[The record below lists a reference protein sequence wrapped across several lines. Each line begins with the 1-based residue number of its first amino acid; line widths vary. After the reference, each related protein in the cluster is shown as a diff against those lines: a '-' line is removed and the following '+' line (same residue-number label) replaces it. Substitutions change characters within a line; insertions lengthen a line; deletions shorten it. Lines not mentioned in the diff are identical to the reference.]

1 MKNEPTKSLQIQSNS
16 FLHKIRIFIRNL
28 FLKKSFES
36 SDSSVTRI
44 QTSNTYNQNEK
55 EAFLNSVKI
64 GHTNINPDLLEL
76 QNKFE
81 NREITISELTTSQ
94 INSLKELYNNQVS
107 NLHKVLDDRQTELAF
122 LKLKLGSS
130 NK

>member
-1 MKNEPTKSLQIQSNS
+1 MKNEPTKSLQIQNNS

-28 FLKKSFES
+28 FVKKSFES
-36 SDSSVTRI
+36 SDSSVTNV
-44 QTSNTYNQNEK
+44 QTSNTYSQNEK
-55 EAFLNSVKI
+55 ETFLNSVKI
-64 GHTNINPDLLEL
+64 GNTNINPDLLEL

-107 NLHKVLDDRQTELAF
+107 NLHKILNDRQTELVF
-122 LKLKLGSS
+122 LKLKLSS
-130 NK
+130 YNK